1 MIFIAFKISS
11 LVCTNDSATISISFL
26 EPNSKSF
33 SSFLVI
39 EPSEQLAIF
48 SEGFKNVRL
57 CERFLKS

>member
-1 MIFIAFKISS
+1 MENPYIKR
-11 LVCTNDSATISISFL
+11 
-26 EPNSKSF
+26 
-33 SSFLVI
+33 I